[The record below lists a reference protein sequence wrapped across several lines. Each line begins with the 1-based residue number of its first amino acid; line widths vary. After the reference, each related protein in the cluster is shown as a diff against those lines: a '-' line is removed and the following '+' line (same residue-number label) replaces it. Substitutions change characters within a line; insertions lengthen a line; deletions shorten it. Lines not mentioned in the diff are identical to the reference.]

1 MRSYSRWRLDDIRLE
16 VFETPDPAG
25 AYQLFRLWPTLRG
38 QDAARLSNLQLH
50 HLLVDDRLLV
60 WRGNFLLSLS
70 GRSAGELIQTAT
82 RLSELIRIENELPV
96 TTTHLPKEGMLPGS
110 DRFYL
115 GPNALALNSDFPEP
129 LLETIGLEDHIE
141 VASARYQPDG
151 RSLFLIGYPTVD
163 LARAYAVEIQDRL
176 HDYFVD
182 EGLYMKRSGLLIAL
196 FDGPW
201 EQAESILTA
210 VQYRPRID
218 WIEDTDPWAKR
229 EGEVRTFFGLL
240 TQTFIGIGFALL
252 MALGAG
258 IVVGLA
264 RYEFLRRFPTVGG
277 RREMIRL
284 NLDNLGSRLASAEE
298 SSAEFPPPTRSPSS
312 NRPA

>member
-1 MRSYSRWRLDDIRLE
+1 MQSYSRWRLDDIRLE

-38 QDAARLSNLQLH
+38 QDVRRLSNVQFS

-70 GRSAGELIQTAT
+70 GSSSAELVQTAS
-82 RLSELIRIENELPV
+82 RLSQLIRVENELPV
-96 TTTHLPKEGMLPGS
+96 TTTHLPSQGMVAGS
-110 DRFYL
+110 DQFYL
-115 GPNALALNSDFPEP
+115 GPEALALNSSFPEP
-129 LLETIGLEDHIE
+129 LLETIGLQDHIE
-141 VASARYQPDG
+141 VASARYEPDG

-163 LARAYAVEIQDRL
+163 LARRYSVEIQDRL
-176 HDYFVD
+176 HDFFVD

-201 EQAESILTA
+201 EQAESVLTA
-210 VQYRPRID
+210 VQYRPRIE
-218 WIEDTDPWAKR
+218 WIEDRDPRDER
-229 EGEVRTFFGLL
+229 EGEVRTFFGML
-240 TQTFIGIGFALL
+240 TKTFIGIGAALL
-252 MALGAG
+252 MAMGAG

-284 NLDNLGSRLASAEE
+284 KLDRDGSGLMSAGE
-298 SSAEFPPPTRSPSS
+298 SSPDFASTTRSPSS